1 MSESRESRFEN
12 RDKRRKANLVLNI
25 LIGIVLVLIVVVA
38 SSLMMNSPK
47 EQATQDV
54 SKNDSEQTK
63 EAPASDNKK
72 QTSDEDVKDKDDSK
86 TKDDSADKE
95 DSASDSDADKD
106 QEKETASD
114 EDKEKSDDPFEG
126 AEVKE
131 GGSSANVEK
140 TIINPN
146 WKPVG
151 TKQSGEHT
159 ATYDSSSQDWAEM
172 LEAISYATGVSKDN
186 MTVIWL
192 GNNGSPQD
200 AKGTIQTNDSGVKY
214 QVAITWVDGKGWK
227 PTKVEKLK

>member
-1 MSESRESRFEN
+1 MSKTRESRFEN

-47 EQATQDV
+47 EQTQQDV
-54 SKNDSEQTK
+54 SKNDKTT

-72 QTSDEDVKDKDDSK
+72 QTSDEDVKDKEKADSDK
-86 TKDDSADKE
+86 KDK
-95 DSASDSDADKD
+95 SDSDSDKD
-106 QEKETASD
+106 KDTASD
-114 EDKEKSDDPFEG
+114 EEKSTDDPFKG
-126 AEVKE
+126 AKVTE

-140 TIINPN
+140 TIVNPN

-172 LEAISYATGVSKDN
+172 LEALSYATGVSEDN
-186 MTVIWL
+186 MTVVWL

-200 AKGTIQTNDSGVKY
+200 AKGTIRAKDSGDKY
-214 QVAITWVDGKGWK
+214 SVAITWVDGKGWK

>member
-1 MSESRESRFEN
+1 MNLSKTRESRFEN

-47 EQATQDV
+47 EQTQQDV
-54 SKNDSEQTK
+54 SKNDKTT

-72 QTSDEDVKDKDDSK
+72 QTSDEDVKDKEKADSDK
-86 TKDDSADKE
+86 KDK
-95 DSASDSDADKD
+95 SDSDSDKD
-106 QEKETASD
+106 KDTASD
-114 EDKEKSDDPFEG
+114 EEKSTDDPFKG
-126 AEVKE
+126 AKVTE

-140 TIINPN
+140 TIVNPN

-172 LEAISYATGVSKDN
+172 LEAISYATGVSEDN
-186 MTVIWL
+186 MTVVWL

-200 AKGTIQTNDSGVKY
+200 AKGTIRAKDSGDKY
-214 QVAITWVDGKGWK
+214 SVAITWVDGKGWK

>member
-1 MSESRESRFEN
+1 MSKTRESRFEN

-47 EQATQDV
+47 EQTQQDV
-54 SKNDSEQTK
+54 SKNDKTT

-72 QTSDEDVKDKDDSK
+72 QTSDEDVKDKEKADSDK
-86 TKDDSADKE
+86 KDK
-95 DSASDSDADKD
+95 SDSDSDKD
-106 QEKETASD
+106 KDTASD
-114 EDKEKSDDPFEG
+114 EEKSTDDPFKG
-126 AEVKE
+126 AKVTE

-140 TIINPN
+140 TIVNPN

-172 LEAISYATGVSKDN
+172 LEAISYATGVSEDN
-186 MTVIWL
+186 MTVVWL

-200 AKGTIQTNDSGVKY
+200 AKGTIRAKDSGDKY
-214 QVAITWVDGKGWK
+214 SVAITWVDGKGWK

>member
-1 MSESRESRFEN
+1 MNLSETRESRFEN

-47 EQATQDV
+47 EQAQQDA
-54 SKNDSEQTK
+54 SKNDSEQTT

-72 QTSDEDVKDKDDSK
+72 QTSDEDVKDEDKGKS
-86 TKDDSADKE
+86 DSADKE
-95 DSASDSDADKD
+95 DSDSDSDKDKD
-106 QEKETASD
+106 SASD
-114 EDKEKSDDPFEG
+114 EDKSTSDDPFEG

-140 TIINPN
+140 TIINPD

-151 TKQSGEHT
+151 TQQSGQHT
-159 ATYDSSSQDWAEM
+159 ATYDSSSQDWKEM

-200 AKGTIQTNDSGVKY
+200 AKGTIRAKDTGVKY

-227 PTKVEKLK
+227 PTKVEQLK

>member
-1 MSESRESRFEN
+1 MSKTRESRFEN

-47 EQATQDV
+47 EQTQQDV
-54 SKNDSEQTK
+54 SKNDKTT

-72 QTSDEDVKDKDDSK
+72 QTSDEDVKDKEKADSDK
-86 TKDDSADKE
+86 KDT
-95 DSASDSDADKD
+95 SDSDSEKDKD
-106 QEKETASD
+106 TASD
-114 EDKEKSDDPFEG
+114 EEKSTDDPFKG
-126 AEVKE
+126 AKVTE

-140 TIINPN
+140 TIVNPN

-172 LEAISYATGVSKDN
+172 LEAISYATGVSEDN
-186 MTVIWL
+186 MTVVWL

-200 AKGTIQTNDSGVKY
+200 AKGTIRAKDSGDKY
-214 QVAITWVDGKGWK
+214 SVAITWVDGKGWK